1 MHIKQVIIQG
11 FRSYKEQTIVGP
23 CDPGHNVIVGRN
35 GSGKSNFLQ
44 AIQFVLSD
52 EYAHLGSNAQSL
64 LHESLGP
71 RVISAYVEIIFDNFD
86 RRLPIERNEV
96 SLRRVIG
103 SKKDQYF
110 LSGKLVN
117 RNEVMNLLESA
128 GFSKCNPYYIVK
140 QGKINEM
147 AMASDSRRLKL
158 LQDIA
163 GTRVYDSKRNESN
176 SLLKETQGKIV
187 KIEDLLIT
195 LAEQLKNL
203 DGEKE
208 ELKEYNRLDKI
219 RRCLEYIIYDR
230 ELKSLKEKLEEFEE
244 TRHACNVVQAELEA
258 DAKTAE
264 EAARSAAKKLKELK
278 REARAEKDQLD
289 RLNADHQQL
298 LKEKMKLRLTIQ
310 DLKIEV
316 SGDCKAKEKAEEEL
330 NALRVKIKKSEQD
343 MEKIRPEYEIVK
355 QREQE
360 YSRELAMNERKRK
373 ELYVKAGRVTLFKTK
388 EERNKWIKSE
398 LDQLRG
404 HIVEKETYR
413 AAIAEDLKVD
423 NDKYADLEKKI
434 AEPAKDVKDHM
445 KSIEERSKNYKE
457 LILQKNQCQARI
469 KDLVLEQRQNELKE
483 DMTKQDQLLRRVV
496 GKSTLNAIDSVR
508 KVLNTFRERGD
519 SEDELQS
526 YYGLLVDTFQCGE
539 ALHTAVEVSAGN
551 RLFYHVVESNVL
563 ASKIL
568 SEMNKQRLP
577 GVADFMPLDRLLVR
591 RVDYPKNSDAIA
603 LISQLNY
610 DPKYDRAIRFV
621 FGRTLIARNLGTA
634 VALAR
639 SSGLDCVTLEGDQVS
654 PRGMITGGHFNA
666 KHSRLNIYKL
676 RTKLKTIKT
685 LNEEI
690 MRLTRLNKEAFTK
703 RVQLEME
710 KNKLEIE
717 LTNNYM
723 RRMEELIQA
732 LQEMSMGNRGR
743 QLELSEAHLEEVKT
757 NLAKINSDIA
767 LQNQKI
773 TEAAENQ
780 KAAMLYLDK
789 YKFAE
794 KRAKERLE
802 EDLQSLE
809 MIGIRLNTIH
819 RNIDEITRK
828 IMELGPLP
836 NSASIAKYGKL
847 STKQILNEIEK
858 IHNQLKE
865 YSDVNQKALDQYST
879 MTDEEKKLR
888 ERKLEL
894 DRGYEKIKELMT
906 VLEQHKYNAIEFT
919 YKQVSK
925 YFSEVFQK
933 LVPSGR
939 GELVMQTSHD
949 EEENDRA
956 VAESAICD
964 SFVGVGIRVSF
975 GNSESMMQEMK
986 QLSGG
991 QKSVVALALIFA
1003 IQKCDLAPFYIFDE
1017 IDAALDA
1024 EHRRAVAG
1032 VIHELSST
1040 VQFITTT
1047 FRPELIEHAHK
1058 HYGVTVRNKVSY
1070 IECVTRKRA
1079 LEFVQDAAED
1089 SEN

>member
-71 RVISAYVEIIFDNFD
+71 RVISAYVEIIFDNSD

-219 RRCLEYIIYDR
+219 RRCLEYIIYDQ

-388 EERNKWIKSE
+388 EERNNWIKSE

-469 KDLVLEQRQNELKE
+469 KDLYRRFSVLEQRQNELKE

-639 SSGLDCVTLEGDQVS
+639 SAGLDCVTLEGDQVS

-676 RTKLKTIKT
+676 RTKLKTASELKT
-685 LNEEI
+685 VTDEIANVEQEIEATNESLNFCIAGVQKIELKDRISKDIIDNSTANIRLLREE
-690 MRLTRLNKEAFTK
+690 
-703 RVQLEME
+703 
-710 KNKLEIE
+710 LEIVEKSRTSKMQILAQCANDLEALNATKESLENEFNQE
-717 LTNNYM
+717 LA
-723 RRMEELIQA
+723 I
-732 LQEMSMGNRGR
+732 
-743 QLELSEAHLEEVKT
+743 ELSEE
-757 NLAKINSDIA
+757 D
-767 LQNQKI
+767 QK
-773 TEAAENQ
+773 
-780 KAAMLYLDK
+780 KASK
-789 YKFAE
+789 K
-794 KRAKERLE
+794 
-802 EDLQSLE
+802 
-809 MIGIRLNTIH
+809 G
-819 RNIDEITRK
+819 
-828 IMELGPLP
+828 
-836 NSASIAKYGKL
+836 SI
-847 STKQILNEIEK
+847 IL
-858 IHNQLKE
+858 
-865 YSDVNQKALDQYST
+865 
-879 MTDEEKKLR
+879 
-888 ERKLEL
+888 
-894 DRGYEKIKELMT
+894 
-906 VLEQHKYNAIEFT
+906 
-919 YKQVSK
+919 
-925 YFSEVFQK
+925 
-933 LVPSGR
+933 
-939 GELVMQTSHD
+939 
-949 EEENDRA
+949 
-956 VAESAICD
+956 
-964 SFVGVGIRVSF
+964 
-975 GNSESMMQEMK
+975 
-986 QLSGG
+986 
-991 QKSVVALALIFA
+991 
-1003 IQKCDLAPFYIFDE
+1003 
-1017 IDAALDA
+1017 
-1024 EHRRAVAG
+1024 
-1032 VIHELSST
+1032 
-1040 VQFITTT
+1040 
-1047 FRPELIEHAHK
+1047 
-1058 HYGVTVRNKVSY
+1058 
-1070 IECVTRKRA
+1070 
-1079 LEFVQDAAED
+1079 
-1089 SEN
+1089 